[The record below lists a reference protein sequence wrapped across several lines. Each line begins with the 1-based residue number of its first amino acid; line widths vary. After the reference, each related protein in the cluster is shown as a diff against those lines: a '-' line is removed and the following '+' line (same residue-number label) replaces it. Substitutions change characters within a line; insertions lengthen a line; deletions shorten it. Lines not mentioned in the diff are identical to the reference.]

1 MSNSGCWEPVV
12 TIISLIQFVGEPVCF
27 SDQILN
33 ETQRDQNE
41 DISIQKAYFKNS
53 MYFTTLGCI
62 SGHELLLMFVCMK
75 MLVKLF
81 SETIHGNDLKFG
93 QDGSG

>member
-62 SGHELLLMFVCMK
+62 SGHELLLMFVCSS
-75 MLVKLF
+75 V
-81 SETIHGNDLKFG
+81 
-93 QDGSG
+93 